1 MTDSMDALFKA
12 LADATRRSLLDRR
25 VANNGLSLSELCAE
39 LSMTRQAVTK
49 HVRILEE
56 ANLVVPVWRGREKL
70 HYLNAEPI
78 EAIAGRWIG
87 KYQRQRVLALRELK
101 HALEGESNEQG

>member
-12 LADATRRSLLDRR
+12 LADATRRSLLDRL
-25 VANNGLSLSELCAE
+25 VVNNGLSLSELCAE

-56 ANLVVPVWRGREKL
+56 ANLVVPVWRGRE
-70 HYLNAEPI
+70 
-78 EAIAGRWIG
+78 
-87 KYQRQRVLALRELK
+87 
-101 HALEGESNEQG
+101 